1 MSGEFSGKSTRNAAK
16 QQPASKQKTA
26 TAETAKVLP
35 EMEKIFALATER
47 GLRPK
52 RWGSRRLKVYNGF
65 DHDQRVRKWQALDL
79 AVKMGL
85 EDPASC
91 KPCAICGITEPEA
104 NIAYHSED
112 YGSMNG
118 HHALCKSCHIRI
130 HRRFSNPDRWQQF
143 ISPFAD
149 ETQWFERLSMVD
161 GVLLSDQPLPVT
173 KAEKPDSATSEL
185 SLPKISAPVHSRKA
199 KGSVAEMQQ
208 IRIDFIKALGIKATL
223 NPDPKDGYKRERDA
237 VKRKKNL
244 QEAKRLR
251 DCYAELVA
259 QTGRNQNI
267 LDKMDSNLENRNR
280 GTVWR

>member
-1 MSGEFSGKSTRNAAK
+1 MSREFSGKSTRSATK
-16 QQPASKQKTA
+16 QPPAPEQKTVA
-26 TAETAKVLP
+26 TEITKVLP
-35 EMEKIFALATER
+35 EMEEIFAVARER

-52 RWGSRRLKVYNGF
+52 RWGSHRLKVYNGF

-85 EDPASC
+85 ENPASC

-104 NIAYHSED
+104 HISYHSED
-112 YGSMNG
+112 YSSMNG
-118 HHALCKSCHIRI
+118 HHALCKGCHIRI

-143 ISPFAD
+143 ILPFAD
-149 ETQWFERLSMVD
+149 GTQWFEKLSMVD
-161 GVLLSDQPLPVT
+161 GVLLRDQPLSVT
-173 KAEKPDSATSEL
+173 EAEKPDL
-185 SLPKISAPVHSRKA
+185 HHLPKVSAPVHSKQA

-208 IRIDFIKALGIKATL
+208 IRIDFVKALGIKAAM
-223 NPDPKDGYKRERDA
+223 NPDPKDGYKRERDV

-244 QEAKRLR
+244 QEARRLR
-251 DCYAELVA
+251 DCYADLVA
-259 QTGRNQNI
+259 QTGRNRNI